1 MNQATA
7 RHVGRLESGRLGY
20 IVLMTNKE
28 AIMKITGRVQ
38 IMAEAAGL
46 QFAANQAKDGSVLFT
61 SLAPGSVKL
70 FESFEGQGAIAIDR
84 ADGKPLAPVITRHYN
99 LTDVENASKMIVE
112 ALAGVD
118 TAHEHKH
125 EHAK

>member
-1 MNQATA
+1 
-7 RHVGRLESGRLGY
+7 
-20 IVLMTNKE
+20 MTNKE

-84 ADGKPLAPVITRHYN
+84 ADGVPLAPVITRHYN
-99 LTDVENASKMIVE
+99 SMDVENASKMIIE
-112 ALAGVD
+112 ALSGID
-118 TAHEHKH
+118 TAHGHKH
-125 EHAK
+125 EHEHAK